1 MRWNAR
7 PILLAAGAAVGAL
20 LMAAPGW
27 AAVDVG
33 TLTCNVGGGPGHI
46 IGSSRPVNCTFSG
59 PDGPEH
65 YLGDIS
71 KLGVD
76 IGYLRGGRIMWDVVT
91 TNAAPYPRR
100 GMLSGTY
107 TGVTGSA
114 AVGIGA
120 GANVLVGGNGRSF
133 TLQPVSVEGQR
144 GLNVAAGLAELHLH
158 YQPSRR

>member
-7 PILLAAGAAVGAL
+7 PILLAAGAAVGAM

-33 TLTCNVGGGPGHI
+33 TLACNVGGGPGHI

-65 YLGDIS
+65 YLGDLS

-76 IGYLRGGRIMWDVVT
+76 IGYLRGGRIMWNVVT
-91 TNAAPYPRR
+91 TNAARYPRR

-114 AVGIGA
+114 AVGVVV

-133 TLQPVSVEGQR
+133 SLQPLSIEGQR
-144 GLNVAAGLAELHLH
+144 GLDVAGGLAELNLH
-158 YQPSRR
+158 YRPYRR

>member
-1 MRWNAR
+1 MRRNAG
-7 PILLAAGAAVGAL
+7 PILLAAGAAIGAL
-20 LMAAPGW
+20 LIATPGR

-33 TLTCNVGGGPGHI
+33 TLACNVAGGPGHI
-46 IGSSRPVNCTFSG
+46 IGSSRPINCTFSG

-65 YLGDIS
+65 YVGNIS

-76 IGYLRGGRIMWDVVT
+76 IGYLRGGRIVWHVAST
-91 TNAAPYPRR
+91 SAAPYPRR

-114 AVGIGA
+114 AVGVGA
-120 GANVLVGGNGRSF
+120 GANVLIGGNGRAF

-144 GLNVAAGLAELHLH
+144 GLNVAAGLAQMTLQ
-158 YQPSRR
+158 YRP